1 MPLPRGLAMSKFSN
15 DDHFGLRRV
24 GDWRRHS
31 RQHGPIAGFG
41 PSPNPVITPSWLTTE
56 RRSSPEGRLQNR
68 PQDAILPH
76 GRYTEVP
83 PCESLCS
90 RRWLP
95 LPRELWFRALSR
107 LNPANCFL
115 SLRRSYY
122 WVLSATGVGRVY
134 SRSVARCSL
143 CSQPAPYTRPPP
155 ERLPL
160 LLIR

>member
-56 RRSSPEGRLQNR
+56 RRPAPEGRLQNR

-107 LNPANCFL
+107 LNPASCFPESRPSSFSASSVYGGACARWR
-115 SLRRSYY
+115 SL
-122 WVLSATGVGRVY
+122 A
-134 SRSVARCSL
+134 L
-143 CSQPAPYTRPPP
+143 C
-155 ERLPL
+155 
-160 LLIR
+160 